1 MTSGQSIK
9 FGIKFPEFLT
19 IFFTLILMS
28 PSLSP
33 FSNAAAENRI
43 KSDDFEVLEDLTDL
57 LSERNEILNSN
68 LIPNLAEPKIE
79 EISNSVS
86 SSESQNPILSVEN
99 VTESSTFIETRPPN
113 PVHPSPYELLTNTS
127 DRPPGFVENI
137 WQTLF
142 NITEY
147 IIWTKYTDSEGN
159 EIESFEPVTF
169 SASLI
174 SLLRLEDALLHSVD
188 VNNDNIDDID
198 VGLRISWN
206 PSDGW
211 GFEDGLSKLWI
222 EPGIQFSIKVIDEG
236 SNDEIW
242 SDMNSLQVSLIKA
255 FSYSDPDSIANLGG
269 GESYVWVIDSRFTHA
284 PENFLFEVGIE
295 RFYFDLST
303 STGFAG
309 ALLDALNPFTS
320 NPDPNEE
327 GIAFAAISS
336 PYSLRLENSGQTDC
350 PERYDPSELT
360 TKSSIEISCGVS
372 AGFGYIHFSP
382 PDNDGERDL
391 WELAYIE
398 ARFHPSGN
406 SLELPSSA
414 EVVIRSDSV
423 LPTSTGL
430 EGERSLTTIEYW
442 GDKTTDLFIHF
453 HEDRSNLPESQSD
466 GEFGNATDSI
476 GWLRG
481 MPAGSMSS
489 DEIERIFRMLGS
501 AGDSE
506 LPGNIPDNL
515 GFIIGIKNFTR
526 DTSQNVNDPTLPVN
540 PSNPPD
546 SMILLRSVQ
555 PIESLEYY
563 SWLSREGQK
572 DDHRRIFIK
581 ADQIPTALVIFG
593 SFGLGGED
601 GIDTSLDSESNLD
614 FFSRI
619 MDSVILNIVD
629 LFLDVGNILNT
640 VPSTVVDLISGGVGA
655 GSISGQ
661 SFTVLLTDNW
671 RENRNPFPLESLE
684 LQIGSSNHPKIDG
697 NHLILGLD
705 RDLENKQTQK
715 GLMQPLTPVAAS
727 IKFDGFQAFSFTDSK
742 STGLQHIS
750 IDTVNNNAISLSF
763 IEHFSSSLVDMSHQS
778 VTYSNFPNNI
788 TLVVSSDG
796 VEYSASSN
804 IESIAYS
811 GQDSELRQAAVITD
825 FPDSFSSTFGD
836 SFSWSSQKS
845 IGSIQSQLSDSATP
859 VSMSGNHFLFHH
871 DPENDTS
878 SLSSRISDIKEVGW
892 IPPIELGASGAAGMG
907 TSFGS
912 FDGLNAFKINVG
924 NAPTKDKKPLTVLAE
939 IDPLPSTFSLNV
951 PTGLTETPSLELP
964 ELNSSSGMTGI
975 AFFISGFSDLG
986 RSVNS
991 LLSDFTTNLSTGTTT
1006 DSGEFEF
1013 GIQLDADTEF
1023 DFVLE
1028 SSMGDNLMT
1037 TPEWVHG
1044 ISLTSSESG
1053 ISDSFHIKSWMPN
1066 LPPLAD
1072 ITVRR
1077 AEINDGER
1085 WSLEMSIDGWKPRH
1099 SELMLISNGLNGQD
1113 VFVTIQG
1120 LERDTSTSLSLNSE
1134 FNIRTVGGITEIS
1147 TSSLYSMSNELD
1159 WFHAILTDRNSGS
1172 RTEMMVKE
1180 IPKEVEIQASL
1191 GEALSIDMTVPEN
1204 HRKDGFGIGSI
1215 MIQQMQWLDELWW
1228 PATMFLTNVPGSMN
1242 LSTEPDTNFDITENL
1257 AFQGIPV
1264 LDFSASR
1271 SGMSLFIEAQGRAI
1285 NNRGDILLMAE
1296 GMTDRL
1302 VVKPTDSFGLN
1313 VRSGGEGVGK
1323 FYLRASNIPAIPP
1336 VTLDEL
1342 EVLGENVKSST
1353 IHIKEVAG
1361 PYSVIE
1367 LKDVESG
1374 RIIAAARAYA
1384 SIGDRNFDLRG
1395 VILDAQT
1402 TSGIPTITT
1411 VGMNGMASD
1420 LSLLTSVTGMEGK
1433 TSHIMAPEPIS
1444 SGILTVIYSLAGD

>member
-1 MTSGQSIK
+1 MSTSQGKKSS
-9 FGIKFPEFLT
+9 IKFPEFLT
-19 IFFTLILMS
+19 IFFTIMLLS
-28 PSLSP
+28 PSFSP
-33 FSNAAAENRI
+33 FSNVSGENRI
-43 KSDDFEVLEDLTDL
+43 KSDDFDVLEDLTDL
-57 LSERNEILNSN
+57 LSERDEILNSN
-68 LIPNLAEPKIE
+68 LIPNLAVPRIE
-79 EISNSVS
+79 GISNSVS
-86 SSESQNPILSVEN
+86 TAESLNPILSVQN
-99 VTESSTFIETRPPN
+99 VTEGATLVNTTPPN
-113 PVHPSPYELLTNTS
+113 PQHPSPYELLTNTS
-127 DRPPGFVENI
+127 DRTPGFVDNI

-147 IIWTKYTDSEGN
+147 VIWTKYTDSQGN
-159 EIESFEPVTF
+159 EIESFEPVPF
-169 SASLI
+169 SASLL

-188 VNNDNIDDID
+188 VNNDSIDDID
-198 VGLRISWN
+198 VGLRISWD
-206 PSDGW
+206 PSNGW

-222 EPGIQFSIKVIDEG
+222 EPGIQFSVQVLEA
-236 SNDEIW
+236 EINNPIW
-242 SDMNSLQVSLIKA
+242 EDMDSLQVSLIKA
-255 FSYSDPDSIANLGG
+255 FSYSGTDSFLALGE
-269 GESYVWVIDSRFTHA
+269 GESYVWVIDSRFTHP
-284 PENFLFEVGIE
+284 PENFIFEVGIE

-303 STGFAG
+303 SSGFAG
-309 ALLDALNPFTS
+309 ALLDALNPFTN
-320 NPDPNEE
+320 NPEPSEE
-327 GIAFAAISS
+327 GIVFAAISS
-336 PYSLRLENSGQTDC
+336 PYSLRLENSGQTEC
-350 PERYDPSELT
+350 PDRYDPAELS
-360 TKSSIEISCGVS
+360 TKSSIEISCSVS
-372 AGFGYIHFSP
+372 AGFGYLHFSP
-382 PDNDGERDL
+382 PNNNGDRDV

-398 ARFHPSGN
+398 ARFHPTGN

-414 EVVIRSDSV
+414 QVVIRSDSI

-442 GDKTTDLFIHF
+442 ADESADLFIHF

-466 GEFGNATDSI
+466 GEFGNATDSF
-476 GWLRG
+476 GWIRG
-481 MPAGSMSS
+481 MPEGSMSPE
-489 DEIERIFRMLGS
+489 EIERIFRMLGS
-501 AGDSE
+501 AGETE
-506 LPGNIPDNL
+506 LPGEIPNKL

-540 PSNPPD
+540 PSNPPN
-546 SMILLRSVQ
+546 SMILLRSAQ

-581 ADQIPTALVIFG
+581 ADIIPTALVIFG

-601 GIDTSLDSESNLD
+601 GIDTSLDSQSNLD

-629 LFLDVGNILNT
+629 LFLDVGNILNK
-640 VPSTVVDLISGGVGA
+640 VPSTVVDLISGGVGT

-661 SFTVLLTDNW
+661 SFTILLTDNW
-671 RENRNPFPLESLE
+671 RQNRNPFPLQSLE
-684 LQIGSSNHPKIDG
+684 LQIGSSDHPKISG
-697 NHLILGLD
+697 NHLVVGLD
-705 RDLENKQTQK
+705 RDLGMKQTEN
-715 GLMQPLTPVAAS
+715 GPMEPLTPVAAS
-727 IKFDGFQAFSFTDSK
+727 IKFDGFQAFSFSDSE

-750 IDTVNNNAISLSF
+750 IDTQNNNPLSLSF
-763 IEHFSSSLVDMSHQS
+763 IEHPSSSLTNISHQS

-788 TLVVSSDG
+788 TLIVSPNG
-796 VEYSASSN
+796 VDYSASSN
-804 IESIAYS
+804 IESISYS
-811 GQDSELRQAAVITD
+811 GQDLNLRQAAVISD

-836 SFSWSSQKS
+836 SFSWSSEKS
-845 IGSIQSQLSDSATP
+845 IGSIQSQLSDSENP

-871 DPENDTS
+871 DPHNESS
-878 SLSSRISDIKEVGW
+878 SLSSRISDIREVGW
-892 IPPIELGASGAAGMG
+892 IPPIELGASGSAGMG

-912 FDGLNAFKINVG
+912 FDGLNPFKINVG
-924 NAPTKDKKPLTVLAE
+924 NAPTNDKKPLTVLAE

-951 PTGLTETPSLELP
+951 PTGLTEAPTLALP
-964 ELNSSSGMTGI
+964 ELNASTGMTGI

-986 RSVNS
+986 RSINN
-991 LLSDFTTNLSTGTTT
+991 LLSDFTTNLSTGTTSDT
-1006 DSGEFEF
+1006 GEFEF
-1013 GIQLDADTEF
+1013 GIQLDADTDF

-1028 SSMGDNLMT
+1028 SSMGDNLISN
-1037 TPEWVHG
+1037 PEWVHG

-1053 ISDSFHIKSWMPN
+1053 ISDGFHIKSWLPN

-1077 AEINDGER
+1077 SDINDGER
-1085 WSLEMSIDGWKPRH
+1085 WSLDMAIDGWEPRH
-1099 SELMLISNGLNGQD
+1099 SELMLLSNGVNGQD

-1120 LERDTSTSLSLNSE
+1120 LETDTSTSLSLNSE

-1159 WFHAILTDRNSGS
+1159 WFHATLTDRNSGS

-1191 GEALSIDMTVPEN
+1191 GAALSIDMTVPED

-1242 LSTEPDTNFDITENL
+1242 LTTEPDTNFDITKNL

-1313 VRSGGEGVGK
+1313 VRSGGEGVEK
-1323 FYLRASNIPAIPP
+1323 FYLRASNIPALPP
-1336 VTLDEL
+1336 VVLDEL

-1353 IHIKEVAG
+1353 IHIKEIAG

-1367 LKDVESG
+1367 VNDVESG

-1384 SIGDRNFDLRG
+1384 NIGDRKIDLRG

-1411 VGMNGMASD
+1411 AGMNGMASD
-1420 LSLLTSVTGMEGK
+1420 LSLLSSVTGIEGK